1 MPLALFSKPFAQP
14 TNGLEIALDGQTH
27 LVELNRNKRARRYI
41 LRVDAARRA
50 IVLTMPARGS
60 LREARRF
67 VAGNEHWLR
76 TQLAR
81 LPDAVPFVHGAVI
94 PFRGALHLI
103 RHNPGKGRVV
113 RLVEPGD
120 DALPAL
126 DISGDPRHLPRRLT
140 DWLKKQARQDLAAR
154 VADYAARLDVEPGK
168 LSLRDP
174 RSRWGSCAANG
185 ALSFSWRLVLA
196 PPHVLDY
203 VAAHEVAHLREMN
216 HSADFWT
223 LVAQT
228 CTDTARAKSWLKAH
242 GRGLH
247 GIGASA

>member
-1 MPLALFSKPFAQP
+1 MPLAFFAKRAALQDE
-14 TNGLEIALDGQTH
+14 NLEIALDGEPHQVR
-27 LVELNRNKRARRYI
+27 LCRNRNARRYI

-50 IVLTMPARGS
+50 IVLTMPTRGS
-60 LREARRF
+60 AREAHRF
-67 VAGNEHWLR
+67 VARHENWLR

-81 LPDAVPFVHGAVI
+81 LPEAIPFVHGAVI
-94 PFRGALHLI
+94 PFRGTPHLV

-113 RLVEPGD
+113 RLVEPDGD
-120 DALPAL
+120 APPAL

-140 DWLKKQARQDLAAR
+140 DWLKKQARQDLTAR
-154 VADYAARLDVEPGK
+154 VADHAERLDVIPGK
-168 LSLRDP
+168 LSMRDP

-196 PPHVLDY
+196 PPGVLDY

-216 HSADFWT
+216 HSADFWA

-242 GRGLH
+242 GRDLH
-247 GIGASA
+247 GIGTSA

>member
-1 MPLALFSKPFAQP
+1 MPLALFSKQFAQP
-14 TNGLEIALDGQTH
+14 DDGLEIALDGKTR
-27 LVELNRNKRARRYI
+27 LVMLNRNKRARRYI
-41 LRVDAARRA
+41 LRVDAARRV

-60 LREARRF
+60 VREARRF
-67 VAGNEHWLR
+67 VARNEDWLR
-76 TQLAR
+76 AQLAR
-81 LPDAVPFVHGAVI
+81 LPDAVPFLHGAVI
-94 PFRGALHLI
+94 PFRGMPHLI
-103 RHNPGKGRVV
+103 QHNSGKGRVV
-113 RLVEPGD
+113 RLMEAIEEAPPV
-120 DALPAL
+120 L

-140 DWLKKQARQDLAAR
+140 DWLKKQARQELAAR
-154 VADYAARLDVEPGK
+154 VAEHAARLDVVPGK

-216 HSADFWT
+216 HSADFWA
-223 LVAQT
+223 LVEQT
-228 CTDTARAKSWLKAH
+228 CAGTAGAKSWLKDH
-242 GRGLH
+242 GKGLH